1 MSQETKILKDKTFML
16 GRDMVEETRDGE
28 SSMLIELQRKRS
40 LDMILTS
47 DSTLEEHSTSD
58 QECQ

>member
-1 MSQETKILKDKTFML
+1 ML

-40 LDMILTS
+40 LDMTLTL